1 MQAAI
6 GWLVVGSMVLVANGA
21 QAFPSYGTQ
30 VDQACTSRQ
39 WVPARPFDPNAT
51 SSSNPSLV
59 NCGLCHTQALSPNAQ
74 LTAAGQQFK
83 SSGYSDFT
91 PFCAAPVTNRPPQ
104 FTAIPPQRASVG
116 QLFGLTVT
124 ATDPDGGPV
133 LLNVSS
139 PPAGSTFV
147 DNANGTSSFGWT
159 PTPSQIGNHTVT
171 FHAVDTGTPMAGA
184 NLDVTISVGDLA
196 NRPPLLAPIGDRQ
209 VGVGMPLMI
218 SLSATDPD
226 GNRLVY
232 TVAPLPLG
240 AVLTGNVLR
249 WTPAADLVGN
259 YPVTFSVTDDGT
271 PPASDSEAIVITV
284 GSLNRPPLIAAIG
297 DRVVQIGERAQIPI
311 LASDPDS
318 VALAIDCRPL
328 PAGASFT
335 DLGDGTGE
343 IVWTPIVSGSYAV
356 TCTVADDS
364 TPPGMA
370 AEMFL
375 LTAREALPPAGAGG
389 AVIDD
394 AYWRFDDRSGE
405 LRVAGHLALS
415 PMRASEP
422 RRDERDER
430 DDEDRRSP
438 SEERERGSQLV
449 ARIGIYAILRDGT
462 ALALGTA
469 ERGEVD
475 GSFRLA
481 LRPFIAPCQVAAG
494 IDGVLGEVINVRNAP
509 ATCDEQLL
517 LEIRSAR
524 LCASGELTLEG
535 RRAPVGG
542 ALIASDATTGQAI
555 VSLPVTKQNG
565 SFRYRGRVSGAPRS
579 LAIRVRMAGMEW
591 TLDSA
596 LPIARDARC
605 RAGSDD
611 AARAEGNRH

>member
-1 MQAAI
+1 MKAAI
-6 GWLVVGSMVLVANGA
+6 GWLVVASTVLLANGA

-39 WVPARPFDPNAT
+39 WVPARPYDPNAT

-59 NCGLCHTQALSPNAQ
+59 GCGLCHTRAQSPNAQ

-83 SSGYSDFT
+83 SSGYSDVT
-91 PFCAAPVTNRPPQ
+91 PFCAALVTNRPPQ
-104 FTAIPPQRASVG
+104 FVPIPPQMASLG
-116 QLFGLTVT
+116 YLFQLTVM

-147 DNANGTSSFGWT
+147 DNPNGTGTFGWT
-159 PTPSQIGNHTVT
+159 PTASQVGNHSVT
-171 FHAVDTGTPMAGA
+171 FHATDTGTPMAGA
-184 NLDVTISVGDLA
+184 ALDVTISVGDLV
-196 NRPPLLAPIGDRQ
+196 NRPPSLAPIGNRQ
-209 VGVGMPLMI
+209 VGVGMPLML

-226 GNRLVY
+226 GDGLVY
-232 TVAPLPLG
+232 AVAPLPMG

-249 WTPAADLVGN
+249 WTPAASHVGN
-259 YPVTFSVTDDGT
+259 YPVTFTVTDDGT

-284 GSLNRPPLIAAIG
+284 GFVNRPPRIAAIG

-318 VALAIDCRPL
+318 PALAIDCRPL

-335 DLGDGTGE
+335 DRGDGTGE
-343 IVWTPIVSGSYAV
+343 IVWTPGLSGSYAV

-364 TPPGMA
+364 APPGMA

-389 AVIDD
+389 PVIDD
-394 AYWRFDDRSGE
+394 AYWRFDDRSGD
-405 LRVAGHLALS
+405 LRVAGHLALP
-415 PMRASEP
+415 PMKASEP
-422 RRDERDER
+422 SRDERER

-438 SEERERGSQLV
+438 SEEDEPRSEL
-449 ARIGIYAILRDGT
+449 AAPIGIYAILRDGT

-469 ERGEVD
+469 GRGAGD
-475 GSFRLA
+475 GTFRLA

-494 IDGVLGEVINVRNAP
+494 IDGVLGEAINVRNAP

-524 LCASGELTLEG
+524 QCASGELTLEG
-535 RRAPVGG
+535 RRAPIGG
-542 ALIASDATTGQAI
+542 AVIASDAASGQAI
-555 VSLPVTKQNG
+555 LSLPVANKNG
-565 SFRYRGRVSGAPRS
+565 SFRFRGRIAGAPRS

-596 LPIARDARC
+596 VPMARDSRC
-605 RAGSDD
+605 RAK
-611 AARAEGNRH
+611 